1 MPERY
6 TDDRPRLDLH
16 VPGVHPDAV
25 ADLERLAAAK
35 RGWTLADAI
44 EQCVDLVQEVQEIA
58 REARA
63 RGEDPAVDL
72 VRLLRDHG
80 LWLGA
85 LTEAEPPPPQQLVEH
100 PVVAD
105 GLAAE
110 LLALADEGERE
121 ERRQEQ

>member
-6 TDDRPRLDLH
+6 TDDRPRLDLR

-44 EQCVDLVQEVQEIA
+44 EQCVDLVQEVQDIA

-63 RGEDPAVDL
+63 RGEEPQVDL

-85 LTEAEPPPPQQLVEH
+85 VTLPEPSPERQLVEQ
-100 PVVAD
+100 PVVPD

-110 LLALADEGERE
+110 LLALADDGERE
-121 ERRQEQ
+121 ASR

>member
-6 TDDRPRLDLH
+6 TDDRPRVDLH
-16 VPGVHPDAV
+16 VSGVHPDAV
-25 ADLERLAAAK
+25 ADLERLVAAK
-35 RGWTLADAI
+35 RGWTLADAV
-44 EQCVDLVQEVQEIA
+44 EQCVDLVLHAQELA

-63 RGEDPAVDL
+63 RGDEPTADL

-85 LTEAEPPPPQQLVEH
+85 ITEPASPSEPRDERP
-100 PVVAD
+100 VAD

-110 LLALADEGERE
+110 LLALADEGERD
-121 ERRQEQ
+121 ERR

>member
-16 VPGVHPDAV
+16 VEGVHPDAV
-25 ADLERLAAAK
+25 ADLERLVAAK

-44 EQCVDLVQEVQEIA
+44 EQSIDFVQDAQELA

-63 RGEDPAVDL
+63 NGEDPTADL

-85 LTEAEPPPPQQLVEH
+85 LTEAPPPPPRQLVEN

-110 LLALADEGERE
+110 LLARAEQEGDGDSGR
-121 ERRQEQ
+121 

>member
-16 VPGVHPDAV
+16 VEGVHPDAV
-25 ADLERLAAAK
+25 ADLEWLVAAK

-44 EQCVDLVQEVQEIA
+44 EQSIDFVQHAQELA

-63 RGEDPAVDL
+63 AGEEPTADL

-80 LWLGA
+80 LWLA
-85 LTEAEPPPPQQLVEH
+85 PLTEAPPPPERQLVEN

-110 LLALADEGERE
+110 LLALAEEEGDKR
-121 ERRQEQ
+121 